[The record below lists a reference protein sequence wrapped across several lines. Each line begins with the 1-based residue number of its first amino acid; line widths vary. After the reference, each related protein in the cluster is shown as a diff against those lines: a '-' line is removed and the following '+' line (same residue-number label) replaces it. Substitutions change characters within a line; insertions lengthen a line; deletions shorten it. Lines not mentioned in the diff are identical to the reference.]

1 MLNALIRW
9 SLTHRVIVLG
19 IALGLLLTGWQ
30 TATKLPVEVLPDLT
44 KPTVIVLT
52 EAAGLAPEEV
62 ETRVTQPIE
71 SALLGVA
78 GLTRL
83 RSNSD
88 VSLSLVYAEFGWDT
102 DIYKARTLVQERLQS
117 VREQLPAGVQPFMTP
132 VASLMGEILLIGVR
146 STIKEGEPGYLHPR
160 DVRSLADWTIKRRL
174 QSISGIAEILN
185 MGGGVKQIEIQ
196 PDPFRMQANNV
207 GFDELEKAAVEAA
220 NTTTGGFLNTGP
232 TEIMVRNLAMTVQL
246 EDIARTSIKKI
257 NDRPILISDVAKVVW
272 GTQPMRGDATVS
284 QTPEKSP
291 TYGVIMSI
299 TKSPDFDTR
308 ALTEQ
313 IKHALEELRS
323 TFPKGVETTLL
334 FQQKDFIDHAIGNL
348 AEAIRDGAI
357 MVTIVIFAFLLNF
370 RTTGITLMAMPLSFA
385 ITMLTFRWF
394 GISVN
399 SMTLG
404 GLAVAIGMV
413 VDDAI
418 VDVENVFRR
427 LRENAS
433 RAEPQPAL
441 EVIVR
446 ASGEVRNSILYATV
460 LIILVFLPLLG
471 LTGVEGK
478 LFAPIA
484 IATIISMLASFV
496 VSLTAIPVL
505 CSFLLNPKSGGE
517 HRDGRLVR
525 GLKWLLENTLLR
537 FGLNQPFLMLVLAGV
552 IVLGAF
558 SLYPQMSKDFL
569 PAFRE
574 ETALIAV
581 TSAPGT
587 SLEEMNK
594 ISDVIEQQILAVPEV
609 RKVGRRLGRAER
621 GDHVVPVSTAE
632 FDVDFREVK
641 GRADKKERSRQTILD
656 DLAARLRTVPGVF
669 AAVGGP
675 LADRIGHMLSGVSA
689 PVAVKI
695 FGPALDE
702 LRQLG
707 TEVQAIARNI
717 PGFEGAKL
725 DQQSPIPQL
734 RIEADRDRAAAY
746 GIAPG
751 HLNNQL
757 SALLG
762 GKEVAELR
770 EGQRSVHLVTRLP
783 LEWRD
788 TPDRIAQLPVETSTG
803 LRIPLSLV
811 ADVREAKGPN
821 VIFRENSQRRF
832 TVAIKPTVRDVGALV
847 GRLQKEVRER
857 VKLPEGYFITY
868 EGEFQAQRDAARR
881 MLVLSAVVL
890 GVIAFLLYGYFK
902 TPFFAAQVL
911 CDIPLALVGGLV
923 FTYLKL
929 GNISI
934 ATLVGFI
941 AVAGVAARNSIML
954 ISHYLHLLSQEGA
967 GFNKATVIR
976 GTKERLVPV
985 LMTALAAGIGLIPLV
1000 LAADQ
1005 PGKEILH
1012 PVAVVIV
1019 GGLVTS
1025 TLLGLG
1031 VTPTVFYTFGRKAA
1045 QVAVQRKAGGA
1056 AHDLEPADTTKPTH
1070 IHIMKSTSL
1079 ALLIAFALAL
1089 PVFVAGA
1096 HERGK
1101 IKAGPNGGRV
1111 LTGVKPNLEFYVTP
1125 DRTVQ
1130 LTALDD
1136 TLKPVALGTQ
1146 SVTAVA
1152 GDRNQPT
1159 KLNFTA
1165 KDGKL
1170 VSDGKLPEGNDFPVV
1185 VQIKAAPDAKAVNEK
1200 FNLNLSKCP
1209 TCGNAEYACVCSHDD
1224 EKKEAKKK

>member
-1 MLNALIRW
+1 MLNKMIHW
-9 SLTHRVIVLG
+9 SLANRAIIIG
-19 IALGLLLTGWQ
+19 ISLILMVAGVQ
-30 TATKLPVEVLPDLT
+30 TTMQLPVEVLPDLT
-44 KPTVIVLT
+44 KPTVIILT
-52 EAAGLAPEEV
+52 ESPGLAPEEV

-71 SALLGVA
+71 SALMGVA

-88 VSLSLVYAEFGWDT
+88 VSLSLVYAEFDWDT
-102 DIYKARTLVQERLQS
+102 DIYKARQLVQERLQG
-117 VREQLPAGVQPFMTP
+117 VREQLPEGVQPFMTP
-132 VASLMGEILLIGVR
+132 VASLMGEILLVGVR
-146 STIKEGEPGYLHPR
+146 STIKESEPGYIHPR
-160 DVRSLADWTIKRRL
+160 DVRTLADWTIKRRL

-185 MGGGVKQIEIQ
+185 MGGGVKQVEIQ
-196 PDPFRMQANNV
+196 PDPWRMQANNV
-207 GFDELEKAAVEAA
+207 GFDELEHAAGDAA
-220 NTTTGGFLNTGP
+220 NTTTGGFINTGP
-232 TEIMVRNLAMTVQL
+232 TEIMVRNLAMSTQL
-246 EDIARTSIKKI
+246 VDIARTVIKTV
-257 NDRPILISDVAKVVW
+257 NDRPILISDVANVEW
-272 GTQPMRGDATVS
+272 GIEPMRGDATVS
-284 QTPEKSP
+284 QHPEKSP

-299 TKSPDFDTR
+299 TKSPGFDTR

-313 IKHALEELRS
+313 IKVALEELKT
-323 TFPKGVETTLL
+323 TFPAGVETTLL

-348 AEAIRDGAI
+348 KEAIRDGAI
-357 MVTIVIFAFLLNF
+357 MVTVVIFLFLLNF
-370 RTTGITLMAMPLSFA
+370 RTTFITLMAMPLSFG
-385 ITMLTFRWF
+385 ITMLTFKWF

-433 RAEPQPAL
+433 LPHPRPKL
-441 EVIVR
+441 HVIAS
-446 ASGEVRNSILYATV
+446 ASGEVRNSILYATI

-471 LTGVEGK
+471 LSGVEGK

-484 IATIISMLASFV
+484 IATIISMMASFV

-505 CSFLLNPKSGGE
+505 CSFLLNPKHGGE
-517 HRDGRLVR
+517 HKDGWLVR
-525 GLKWLLENTLLR
+525 GMKSLLENTLLR
-537 FGLNQPFLMLVLAGV
+537 FGLSQPYLLLAIVLM

-558 SLYPQMSKDFL
+558 SLYPRMGKDFL
-569 PAFRE
+569 PAFKE
-574 ETALIAV
+574 ETALIAA

-594 ISDVIEQQILAVPEV
+594 ISDVLEQQILSVPEV

-632 FDVDFREVK
+632 FDVDFREPEGAHNAK
-641 GRADKKERSRQTILD
+641 ARGRKEILEDINRRIRS
-656 DLAARLRTVPGVF
+656 VPGVF
-669 AAVGGP
+669 AVVSGP

-695 FGPALDE
+695 FGPDLDR

-707 TEVQAIARNI
+707 IEVQTIAKSI
-717 PGFEGAKL
+717 PGFEEAKL
-725 DQQSPIPQL
+725 DQQSSIPQL

-751 HLNNQL
+751 HLNEQL
-757 SALLG
+757 SALIG
-762 GKEVAELR
+762 GKEVSELR
-770 EGQRSVHLVTRLP
+770 EGQRVVNLVMRLP
-783 LEWRD
+783 VEWRD
-788 TPDRIAQLPVETSTG
+788 SPEKIAQLPVETTTG
-803 LRIPLSLV
+803 QRIPLELV

-832 TVAIKPTVRDVGALV
+832 TIAIKPTVRDVGVLV
-847 GRLQKEVRER
+847 ERLKKEVSEK
-857 VKLPEGYFITY
+857 VALPEGYFITY
-868 EGEFQAQRDAARR
+868 EGEFQAQKEATQRIVVFSA
-881 MLVLSAVVL
+881 LVLV
-890 GVIAFLLYGYFK
+890 VIAFLLYGYFK
-902 TPFFAAQVL
+902 TPFFAFQVL

-954 ISHYLHLLSQEGA
+954 ISHFLHLMAVEGE
-967 GFNKATVIR
+967 GFTREMVIR

-1019 GGLVTS
+1019 GGLITS

-1031 VTPTVFYTFGRKAA
+1031 VTPTVFYAFGRKAA
-1045 QVAVQRKAGGA
+1045 QAAVEREAGA
-1056 AHDLEPADTTKPTH
+1056 AH
-1070 IHIMKSTSL
+1070 
-1079 ALLIAFALAL
+1079 
-1089 PVFVAGA
+1089 
-1096 HERGK
+1096 
-1101 IKAGPNGGRV
+1101 
-1111 LTGVKPNLEFYVTP
+1111 
-1125 DRTVQ
+1125 
-1130 LTALDD
+1130 
-1136 TLKPVALGTQ
+1136 
-1146 SVTAVA
+1146 
-1152 GDRNQPT
+1152 
-1159 KLNFTA
+1159 
-1165 KDGKL
+1165 
-1170 VSDGKLPEGNDFPVV
+1170 
-1185 VQIKAAPDAKAVNEK
+1185 
-1200 FNLNLSKCP
+1200 
-1209 TCGNAEYACVCSHDD
+1209 
-1224 EKKEAKKK
+1224 

>member
-1 MLNALIRW
+1 MLNKMIHW
-9 SLTHRVIVLG
+9 SLANRAIIIG
-19 IALGLLLTGWQ
+19 ISLILMITGLQ

-44 KPTVIVLT
+44 KPTVIILT
-52 EAAGLAPEEV
+52 EAPGLAPEEV

-71 SALLGVA
+71 SALMGVA

-102 DIYKARTLVQERLQS
+102 DIYKARMLVQERMQG
-117 VREQLPAGVQPFMTP
+117 VREQLPEGVQPFMTP
-132 VASLMGEILLIGVR
+132 VASLMGEILLVGVR
-146 STIKEGEPGYLHPR
+146 STIKEGEPGYIPPR
-160 DVRSLADWTIKRRL
+160 DVRALADWTIKRRL
-174 QSISGIAEILN
+174 QSVSGIAEILN

-196 PDPFRMQANNV
+196 PDPFRMQANGV
-207 GFDELEKAAVEAA
+207 GFDELETAAGDAA
-220 NTTTGGFLNTGP
+220 NTTTGGFINTGP
-232 TEIMVRNLAMTVQL
+232 TEIMVRNLAMTTQL
-246 EDIARTSIKKI
+246 EDIARTVIKKV

-272 GTQPMRGDATVS
+272 GIEPMRGDATVS
-284 QTPEKSP
+284 QNPEKSP

-299 TKSPDFDTR
+299 TKAPGFDTR

-313 IKHALEELRS
+313 IKAALDELKT

-357 MVTIVIFAFLLNF
+357 MVTIVIFLFLLNF
-370 RTTGITLMAMPLSFA
+370 RTTFITLMAMPLSFA
-385 ITMLTFRWF
+385 ITLLTFKWF
-394 GISVN
+394 DISVN

-433 RAEPQPAL
+433 SPHPRPKL
-441 EVIVR
+441 HVIAQ
-446 ASGEVRNSILYATV
+446 ASGEVRNSILYATI

-471 LTGVEGK
+471 LSGVEGK

-484 IATIISMLASFV
+484 IATIISMMASFV

-505 CSFLLNPKSGGE
+505 CSFLLNPKHGGE
-517 HRDGRLVR
+517 HKDGFLVR
-525 GLKWLLENTLLR
+525 GMKWLLENTLLR
-537 FGLNQPFLMLVLAGV
+537 FGLSQPYLLLA
-552 IVLGAF
+552 IVLMIVIGAF

-569 PAFRE
+569 PAFKE
-574 ETALIAV
+574 ETALIAA

-594 ISDVIEQQILAVPEV
+594 ISDVLEQQILSVPEV

-632 FDVDFREVK
+632 FDVDFREAGGHLSAKVR
-641 GRADKKERSRQTILD
+641 GRKAILD
-656 DLAARLRTVPGVF
+656 DLNQRIRSVPGVF
-669 AAVGGP
+669 AVVSGP

-695 FGPALDE
+695 FGPDLDK

-707 TEVQAIARNI
+707 IEVQTVAKGI
-717 PGFEGAKL
+717 PGFEEAKL
-725 DQQSPIPQL
+725 DQQSSIPQL

-751 HLNNQL
+751 HLNEQL
-757 SALLG
+757 SALIG

-770 EGQRSVHLVTRLP
+770 EGQRAVNLVLRLP
-783 LEWRD
+783 IEWRD
-788 TPDRIAQLPVETSTG
+788 SPDKIAQLPVETTTG
-803 LRIPLSLV
+803 QRIPLSLV

-832 TVAIKPTVRDVGALV
+832 TIAIKPTVRDVGVLV
-847 GRLQKEVRER
+847 ERMKKEVTEK
-857 VKLPEGYFITY
+857 VALPEGYFITY
-868 EGEFQAQRDAARR
+868 EGEFQAQKEATQRI
-881 MLVLSAVVL
+881 VLFSAVIVV
-890 GVIAFLLYGYFK
+890 VIGFLLYGYFK
-902 TPFFAAQVL
+902 TPFFAFQVL

-954 ISHYLHLLSQEGA
+954 ISHFLHLMAVEGES
-967 GFNKATVIR
+967 FTKEMVIR

-1019 GGLVTS
+1019 GGLITS

-1045 QVAVQRKAGGA
+1045 QKAVEREASA
-1056 AHDLEPADTTKPTH
+1056 AH
-1070 IHIMKSTSL
+1070 
-1079 ALLIAFALAL
+1079 
-1089 PVFVAGA
+1089 
-1096 HERGK
+1096 
-1101 IKAGPNGGRV
+1101 
-1111 LTGVKPNLEFYVTP
+1111 
-1125 DRTVQ
+1125 
-1130 LTALDD
+1130 
-1136 TLKPVALGTQ
+1136 
-1146 SVTAVA
+1146 
-1152 GDRNQPT
+1152 
-1159 KLNFTA
+1159 
-1165 KDGKL
+1165 
-1170 VSDGKLPEGNDFPVV
+1170 
-1185 VQIKAAPDAKAVNEK
+1185 
-1200 FNLNLSKCP
+1200 
-1209 TCGNAEYACVCSHDD
+1209 
-1224 EKKEAKKK
+1224 